1 MNWDV
6 DNSDIIPIELLNDS
20 VNTFIREINS
30 DGRTKSSA
38 EVAYVTFSTNIEVD
52 SQFMPARNLDNI
64 HLKTVRE
71 GGTNMAQ
78 AVLRAYEK
86 LEQRVAMYEQ
96 MGLRYNVPFFVLVT
110 DGNPDD
116 NDDNELQ
123 KRAIETVNAHCHS
136 HHGASGIIIPF
147 IVGVGSRV
155 DKNTLLRYS
164 EGFTNGFFHIRGN
177 SEQVQTCFADVFR
190 VISNSTKASVH
201 LNLSAGEIVETIRTT
216 MNQGVEELDRELAGL
231 QDSATASVRILWTS
245 MRTIRASSPVSA
257 TVSVR

>member
-116 NDDNELQ
+116 NDDN
-123 KRAIETVNAHCHS
+123 AA
-136 HHGASGIIIPF
+136 
-147 IVGVGSRV
+147 
-155 DKNTLLRYS
+155 
-164 EGFTNGFFHIRGN
+164 
-177 SEQVQTCFADVFR
+177 
-190 VISNSTKASVH
+190 
-201 LNLSAGEIVETIRTT
+201 IRTT
-216 MNQGVEELDRELAGL
+216 APAVSLFRSLSASAAVWTKTPCCAIRRVLPTASFTSEVIPSRCRPALRTCSAL
-231 QDSATASVRILWTS
+231 SATAPR
-245 MRTIRASSPVSA
+245 RAF
-257 TVSVR
+257 T

>member
-1 MNWDV
+1 MFR
-6 DNSDIIPIELLNDS
+6 PQC
-20 VNTFIREINS
+20 NTFIREINS

-164 EGFTNGFFHIRGN
+164 EGFTNGFFHIRGD

-231 QDSATASVRILWTS
+231 
-245 MRTIRASSPVSA
+245 
-257 TVSVR
+257 

>member
-1 MNWDV
+1 MSQTGRFGNTSKRLPIVFCLDVSPSMNWDV

-96 MGLRYNVPFFVLVT
+96 MGLRYNVPFFVL
-110 DGNPDD
+110 
-116 NDDNELQ
+116 
-123 KRAIETVNAHCHS
+123 
-136 HHGASGIIIPF
+136 PF
-147 IVGVGSRV
+147 TPRRQ
-155 DKNTLLRYS
+155 RY
-164 EGFTNGFFHIRGN
+164 HY
-177 SEQVQTCFADVFR
+177 
-190 VISNSTKASVH
+190 SVH
-201 LNLSAGEIVETIRTT
+201 CRRRQPCGQKHPAALFG
-216 MNQGVEELDRELAGL
+216 GL
-231 QDSATASVRILWTS
+231 YQRLFSHQR
-245 MRTIRASSPVSA
+245 
-257 TVSVR
+257 

>member
-1 MNWDV
+1 MSQTARFGNTSKRLPIVFCLDVSPSMNWDV

-96 MGLRYNVPFFVLVT
+96 MGLRYNVTTAPAVSL
-110 DGNPDD
+110 
-116 NDDNELQ
+116 
-123 KRAIETVNAHCHS
+123 
-136 HHGASGIIIPF
+136 
-147 IVGVGSRV
+147 
-155 DKNTLLRYS
+155 
-164 EGFTNGFFHIRGN
+164 
-177 SEQVQTCFADVFR
+177 FR
-190 VISNSTKASVH
+190 S
-201 LNLSAGEIVETIRTT
+201 LSASAAVWTKTPCCAIRRD
-216 MNQGVEELDRELAGL
+216 LP
-231 QDSATASVRILWTS
+231 TASFTS
-245 MRTIRASSPVSA
+245 EVIPSRCRPALRTCSA
-257 TVSVR
+257 

>member
-123 KRAIETVNAHCHS
+123 KRAIETVTAIHTTAPAVS
-136 HHGASGIIIPF
+136 
-147 IVGVGSRV
+147 
-155 DKNTLLRYS
+155 L
-164 EGFTNGFFHIRGN
+164 
-177 SEQVQTCFADVFR
+177 FR
-190 VISNSTKASVH
+190 S
-201 LNLSAGEIVETIRTT
+201 LSASAAVWTKTPCCAIRRDLPTASFT
-216 MNQGVEELDRELAGL
+216 SEVIPSRCRPALRTCSVL
-231 QDSATASVRILWTS
+231 SATAPR
-245 MRTIRASSPVSA
+245 RAF
-257 TVSVR
+257 T

>member
-1 MNWDV
+1 M
-6 DNSDIIPIELLNDS
+6 
-20 VNTFIREINS
+20 
-30 DGRTKSSA
+30 
-38 EVAYVTFSTNIEVD
+38 TFSTNIEVD

-155 DKNTLLRYS
+155 DRNTLLRYS

-231 QDSATASVRILWTS
+231 
-245 MRTIRASSPVSA
+245 
-257 TVSVR
+257 

>member
-1 MNWDV
+1 
-6 DNSDIIPIELLNDS
+6 
-20 VNTFIREINS
+20 
-30 DGRTKSSA
+30 
-38 EVAYVTFSTNIEVD
+38 
-52 SQFMPARNLDNI
+52 
-64 HLKTVRE
+64 
-71 GGTNMAQ
+71 MAQ

-231 QDSATASVRILWTS
+231 
-245 MRTIRASSPVSA
+245 
-257 TVSVR
+257 

>member
-1 MNWDV
+1 MSQTGRFGNTSKRLPIVFCLDVSPSMNWDV

-38 EVAYVTFSTNIEVD
+38 EVSYVTFSTNIEVD
-52 SQFMPARNLDNI
+52 SEFRPARNLDNI
-64 HLKTVRE
+64 HLKTVKE

-78 AVLRAYEK
+78 AVLRSYEK
-86 LEQRVAMYEQ
+86 LEQRVAMYEK

-123 KRAIETVNAHCHS
+123 KRAIATVNAHCHS
-136 HHGASGIIIPF
+136 RNGASGIIIPF

-155 DKNTLLRYS
+155 DKKTLLRFS
-164 EGFTNGFFHIRGN
+164 EGFTDGFFHIRGN
-177 SEQVQTCFADVFR
+177 SEQVQTCFANVFR
-190 VISNSTKASVH
+190 VISNSTKKSVH
-201 LNLSAGEIVETIRTT
+201 LNLSAGEIVESIRTT
-216 MNQGVEELDRELAGL
+216 MNKGVEDLDRELAGL
-231 QDSATASVRILWTS
+231 
-245 MRTIRASSPVSA
+245 
-257 TVSVR
+257 

>member
-1 MNWDV
+1 MSQIGRFGNTSKRLPIVFCLDVSPSMNWDV

-231 QDSATASVRILWTS
+231 
-245 MRTIRASSPVSA
+245 
-257 TVSVR
+257 

>member
-30 DGRTKSSA
+30 DG
-38 EVAYVTFSTNIEVD
+38 I
-52 SQFMPARNLDNI
+52 
-64 HLKTVRE
+64 RE

-164 EGFTNGFFHIRGN
+164 EGFTNGFFHIRGD

-231 QDSATASVRILWTS
+231 
-245 MRTIRASSPVSA
+245 
-257 TVSVR
+257 

>member
-1 MNWDV
+1 MSQTARFGNTSKRLPIVFCLDVSPSMNWDV

-86 LEQRVAMYEQ
+86 LEQRVAMYE
-96 MGLRYNVPFFVLVT
+96 MT
-110 DGNPDD
+110 TTTTSC
-116 NDDNELQ
+116 
-123 KRAIETVNAHCHS
+123 K
-136 HHGASGIIIPF
+136 
-147 IVGVGSRV
+147 
-155 DKNTLLRYS
+155 
-164 EGFTNGFFHIRGN
+164 
-177 SEQVQTCFADVFR
+177 
-190 VISNSTKASVH
+190 
-201 LNLSAGEIVETIRTT
+201 SAR
-216 MNQGVEELDRELAGL
+216 
-231 QDSATASVRILWTS
+231 
-245 MRTIRASSPVSA
+245 
-257 TVSVR
+257 